1 MKKILLLLISI
12 MLVLGISGCKPTKVR
27 TDDIYVF
34 YTSDVH
40 CGVDKNLGFASA
52 KAIVE
57 DTKAEHP
64 YVALV
69 DMGDYLQGG
78 TLGVLTQGEEII
90 SLMNEMG
97 YDAATIGNHE
107 FDYGI
112 PRLVELIKMANFPI
126 VGSNIIYTGNK
137 ENALADVPGYTIKDF
152 DGTKVAFVGVL
163 TPSSIRT
170 STPTNFVED
179 GEFVYDFCSQDDGL
193 QLANAVQ
200 TSVDAARKEGA
211 DYVILLSHLGT
222 RESDR
227 PYDAITLIKNT
238 KGIDAV
244 LDGHAHAEIIGDYYL
259 NAEGKEIPLSSV
271 GTQMANLGELI
282 IDKEGNITTLLISE
296 YDKQDEKTT
305 EVVTKANNRVEE
317 ILSEVIGTTSFT
329 LSITDENGIRLARN
343 REIGLADFVTD
354 AFREE
359 LETDVVMIN
368 GGSVRSTV
376 EEGEIT
382 YGDIINVAPFM
393 NSLSSCY
400 ATGQQIMDALE
411 FGSMYTEKITSFDEK
426 AVGEFGGF
434 LQVSGLKY
442 TIDTS
447 VPTPVVL
454 DENKMFVS
462 IEGERRVKDVMILQD
477 GEYVP
482 IDPEK
487 IYSVGSSDYV
497 LFNMGDG
504 NTVFTNCEPIIKAGP
519 TDSEVI
525 IRKIMTIG
533 SIDERY
539 KTTEGRITV
548 E

>member
-12 MLVLGISGCKPTKVR
+12 MLILGISGCKPTKVR

-112 PRLVELIKMANFPI
+112 ARLAELIKMANFPI

-343 REIGLADFVTD
+343 REIGLADFVADT
-354 AFREE
+354 FREE

-411 FGSMYTEKITSFDEK
+411 FGSMYTEKITSFDDK

-539 KTTEGRITV
+539 KTTESRITV

>member
-12 MLVLGISGCKPTKVR
+12 MLILGISGCKPTKVR

-112 PRLVELIKMANFPI
+112 ARLAELIKMANFPI

-137 ENALADVPGYTIKDF
+137 ENALADIPGYTIKDF

-343 REIGLADFVTD
+343 REIGLADFVADT
-354 AFREE
+354 FREE

-411 FGSMYTEKITSFDEK
+411 FGSMYTEKITSFDDK

-539 KTTEGRITV
+539 KTTESRITV

>member
-519 TDSEVI
+519 TDSKVI

>member
-1 MKKILLLLISI
+1 MKKILLLLVSI

-112 PRLVELIKMANFPI
+112 ARLAELIKMANFPI

-343 REIGLADFVTD
+343 REIGLADFVADT
-354 AFREE
+354 FREE

-454 DENKMFVS
+454 DENKMFTG

-487 IYSVGSSDYV
+487 NYSVGSSDYV

-525 IRKIMTIG
+525 IRKIMTIKTM
-533 SIDERY
+533 DERY